1 MIGTLIGLFE
11 TSQYEDKQVITAKN
25 LVETTWIT
33 WHSLQNEI
41 VYYQGWAFI
50 GHEFK
55 NIFFHE

>member
-11 TSQYEDKQVITAKN
+11 ITQYEDKQVITDKN
-25 LVETTWIT
+25 LVKITWIIR
-33 WHSLQNEI
+33 HSLQTEI

-55 NIFFHE
+55 NNFFQE